1 MELVC
6 IYIDE
11 YKGIKN
17 LFVNL
22 NQNFICKLNRP
33 HIHVEKQ
40 HCQFKEKYY
49 RRQNIKLI
57 IGKNGSGKTSIL
69 EFIEG
74 AFNEIL
80 GVGAAIFWS
89 ENDSKYFI
97 KSNSFSVTSLN
108 GKPLGEFKSNI
119 QTALLFVSNLF
130 DLNKFAFNE
139 PSTHKNN
146 ILKLS
151 SNALLQK
158 RTNKK
163 DLLMAEVSRELA
175 YAEYFNYQN
184 KNTKTPLV
192 FRFNIYTSNRRY
204 FNNAIEKLTDS
215 NVGFLLK
222 NINIYN
228 LVLEGLKNSTQKE
241 IEPLEKVFK
250 IDNISKE
257 KLITPQIIRD
267 ALTKL
272 LKQPKNNNIYSTKD
286 AFRSIYESL
295 IDDLVKKF
303 SLRITD
309 PSERAWFYVQTTL
322 QVKLSQNELPEIIR
336 DHIYKYSLI
345 EKGSNIE
352 DIIYET
358 QQFGEFL
365 EYTTQILLDNNV
377 SIIHSKSVI
386 YFQLK
391 NIDLITNLTRRFNE
405 LNKYTDNFTFGW
417 YGLSSGEEAR
427 LKLQSRIFSGVRE
440 LMSKGYSNIQLLIDE
455 VDAYL
460 HPEWQRK
467 IVLDIIEILNN
478 FEKPVFLT
486 NNIKKVSV
494 NTILT
499 THSPIILSDFLP
511 DDIISI
517 IKYENLII
525 QEKSNGFGARIND
538 LYLDGMHL
546 DSTFGEISRN
556 EILRF
561 YQELKQGELSNYS
574 KYLINLI
581 PDEKVKAYFMDENDK
596 NK

>member
-163 DLLMAEVSRELA
+163 DLLMAEVSRELS

-267 ALTKL
+267 ALAKL

-295 IDDLVKKF
+295 IDDLIKKF